1 MSDDILQQQNKVSK
15 KSIEFEQIF
24 ETFLVHIIFNYF
36 LHNGQYSNQVPE
48 LCNLMLCNRS
58 TNESMTVRFL
68 KHGKFNMSNFK
79 FWEKDKIR
87 LLRNIWPSASS
98 VVTIPSCVTAAHQYA
113 YPVPSHGKPRPNQ
126 LPSPSPHQRN
136 KRSEVSMRN

>member
-87 LLRNIWPSASS
+87 LLRNICIDKDSLRNFNIKIK
-98 VVTIPSCVTAAHQYA
+98 IPKV
-113 YPVPSHGKPRPNQ
+113 KQ
-126 LPSPSPHQRN
+126 LIFG
-136 KRSEVSMRN
+136 